1 MERVIKKMGLE
12 RKEKMESQENQEE
25 MVVYSMEKLWD
36 NLNKK
41 IYN

>member
-1 MERVIKKMGLE
+1 MERVIKKMGSE

>member
-12 RKEKMESQENQEE
+12 RKEKMESQKNQEE